1 MAVETKFARLAVETR
16 FAIFTVP
23 AALDKYPAVPRPITV
38 ETIFDW
44 VTGKSPLIRVVLT
57 FVV

>member
-1 MAVETKFARLAVETR
+1 MAR
-16 FAIFTVP
+16 FAAAV
-23 AALDKYPAVPRPITV
+23 ALDKYPADPRPITV
-38 ETIFDW
+38 DTIFDW